1 MHVNKCISKQN
12 KTKIKNDLA
21 KCSKCWIGYTSK
33 KSFQRSAVSSTTINW
48 AGEICKAIRTVSVL
62 RKTQGYCNMRLWVN
76 VLAILIDLS
85 NFTIRITWVC
95 PNSPIIHISWKHVLV
110 GCEDSPTSD
119 WKWRCHVLPRTIL
132 FVSCWSW
139 NEITVS
145 HWLVSSELSETRV
158 YSFNW
163 TYN

>member
-12 KTKIKNDLA
+12 ITKIKNDLA

-48 AGEICKAIRTVSVL
+48 PGEICKAIRTVSVL

-85 NFTIRITWVC
+85 NFTISRPKVFPQSLRPITWVC
-95 PNSPIIHISWKHVLV
+95 PNSPIIHISWKVLV
-110 GCEDSPTSD
+110 GCEDSLL
-119 WKWRCHVLPRTIL
+119 HQ
-132 FVSCWSW
+132 
-139 NEITVS
+139 
-145 HWLVSSELSETRV
+145 
-158 YSFNW
+158 
-163 TYN
+163 